1 MQKFKGLLLTAT
13 LLALGGCAVYS
24 PHPLPQAAHFI
35 TPTHA
40 KESHPL
46 TMVEVAQRAVLF
58 NPDLEIDRKKKNV
71 SQAQAFQAG
80 LLPNPQFSASIDH
93 PTNSGAGLINGYSY
107 GLTFDLLGLI
117 THPANAAIAE
127 AKAKQANEDLLW
139 QELQTV
145 ARARLLFVQSQMA
158 GLRVSLLSKAR
169 TSLNFDLNSINAAI
183 RNGDLAPDQA
193 DGDIS
198 VLLDIQSQLG
208 AAQRKE
214 LTSLGDLKA
223 LVNLAPDAPLDLQGL
238 GAPEMLGEAATK
250 QALKQVVANRPDL
263 VALRDGYDAQEE
275 AVFKAVLSQ
284 FPNLQIG
291 FTKASDTSN
300 VHTTSFGVTL
310 NLPIFDRGQGQ
321 IAIERATREQ
331 LRAEYQSRI
340 NQAESN
346 VAKLQSE
353 DVVIADRIQILETA
367 MVSLKVRAVNAAK
380 AARSGDLSVASEMQ
394 FIQSWLNRQNELIDL
409 REALWT
415 YVITLDTLLASPLH
429 DTSTSDKDASQ

>member
-58 NPDLEIDRKKKNV
+58 NLDLEIERKKKNV
-71 SQAQAFQAG
+71 SQTQAFQAG
-80 LLPNPQFSASIDH
+80 LLPNPQFSATIDH
-93 PTNSGAGLINGYSY
+93 PTDNGPGLFNGYSY
-107 GLTFDLLGLI
+107 GLTFDLLALI

-127 AKAKQANEDLLW
+127 AKAKQAKEDLLW

-169 TSLNFDLNSINAAI
+169 TSLNFDMNSINAAM

-198 VLLDIQSQLG
+198 VLLDIQSLLG

-214 LTSLGDLKA
+214 LRSLGDLRA

-238 GAPEMLGEAATK
+238 GAPEVLSEAATK
-250 QALKQVVANRPDL
+250 QALKQVVAHRPDL
-263 VALRDGYDAQEE
+263 IALRDGYDAQEE

-300 VHTTSFGVTL
+300 VHTTSFGVTM

-331 LRAEYQSRI
+331 LRAEYQNRI
-340 NQAESN
+340 NQTEGSA
-346 VAKLQSE
+346 AQLRSE
-353 DVVIADRIQILETA
+353 NTVIADRIKILEPEIA
-367 MVSLKVRAVNAAK
+367 LLQARALNAAK
-380 AARSGDLSVASEMQ
+380 AARSGDLSAASEMQ
-394 FIQSWLNRQNELIDL
+394 FIQSWLNRQNEQIDL

-415 YVITLDTLLASPLH
+415 NVIALDTLLASPMQ
-429 DTSTSDKDASQ
+429 DTSSSDKDAPQ

>member
-1 MQKFKGLLLTAT
+1 MHKFNGLLLIPT
-13 LLALGGCAVYS
+13 LLALSGCAVYS
-24 PHPLPQAAHFI
+24 PQPLPQAAQF
-35 TPTHA
+35 TPSTQTH
-40 KESHPL
+40 ETLVL

-58 NPDLEIDRKKKNV
+58 NPDLEIERKKKNV

-80 LLPNPQFSASIDH
+80 RLPNPQFSATIDH

-127 AKAKQANEDLLW
+127 AKAKQAKEDLLW

-250 QALKQVVANRPDL
+250 QALKQIVVNRPDL
-263 VALRDGYDAQEE
+263 IALRDGYDAQEE

-291 FTKASDTSN
+291 FSRASDTSN
-300 VHTTSFGVTL
+300 VHTTNFGVTL

-340 NQAESN
+340 NQTESD

-353 DVVIADRIQILETA
+353 SVVIVDRIQILETA
-367 MVSLKVRAVNAAK
+367 MASLKSRALNAAM

-415 YVITLDTLLASPLH
+415 NAIALDTLLASPLQ
-429 DTSTSDKDASQ
+429 DTSSSDKDASQ